1 MLGTDGFG
9 NLLPFM
15 PIKQDWFFKYVYK
28 VGNRIVADDF
38 GNESQIV
45 LIYSYDYTSSASTE
59 CSVYNDSGFGLRIDF
74 GFVFCCSVKVND
86 VISANAF
93 WPVKSAILTTNDD
106 GQVIASIGNSNFR
119 YAGGILILSK
129 S

>member
-45 LIYSYDYTSSASTE
+45 LIYAYDRTSSASTE

-74 GFVFCCSVKVND
+74 GFVFCCSTTAND
-86 VISANAF
+86 VISVNAF
-93 WPVKSAILTTNDD
+93 WPVKSNILAGN
-106 GQVIASIGNSNFR
+106 GEEQVIANIGNAKFK
-119 YAGGILILSK
+119 YAGGMLILSK

>member
-1 MLGTDGFG
+1 MLGTDGFR

-28 VGNRIVADDF
+28 VGNRIAADDF

-45 LIYSYDYTSSASTE
+45 LIYAYDDTSSGSTQ

-74 GFVFCCSVKVND
+74 GFVFCCSVKADD

-93 WPVKSAILTTNDD
+93 WPVVSRTLKDNGEAQI
-106 GQVIASIGNSNFR
+106 IANIGNSNFR